1 MKARSDELQIFV
13 SVIECGSISA
23 AAEQVGQT
31 PSAVSRTLSRLE
43 AKLDTT
49 LINRTTRRMDLT
61 EEGKYF
67 FDQAKRILDQME
79 ELEERLISR
88 QQTPSGRLRIN
99 AASPFMLHAI
109 VPYIDEF
116 RRLYPDI
123 QLELNSNDLIIDLLE
138 QSTDVAIRIGTLAD
152 STLHAR
158 SLGCS
163 PLLIVANEFFDAIP
177 IRQFERREGVRVEG
191 LLAFRD
197 EPRAGAQAAIQRLH
211 QLGIRTVMI
220 SGDNEGAARAI
231 AQRLDIDEV
240 HANVQPGQKVDAI
253 GSLKGHGVVAMVGDG
268 INDAPAL
275 AASDVGIAM
284 GSGTDVAMHAAAIT
298 LMRPE
303 LTLVADAID
312 VSRRT
317 TRKIH
322 QNLFWAFGYN
332 VVGIPLAALGYLDP
346 VVAGAAMA
354 FSSVSVVGNTLLLKR
369 WRPTDGHKLA
379 EVSHAH

>member
-13 SVIECGSISA
+13 CVIECGSISA

-31 PSAVSRTLSRLE
+31 PSAVSRTLSKLE

-67 FDQAKRILDQME
+67 FEQAKLILDQMDQ
-79 ELEERLISR
+79 LEERLSLR

-116 RRLYPDI
+116 RQLYPDI

-163 PLLIVANEFFDAIP
+163 PLLIVASPAYLKKHGAP
-177 IRQFERREGVRVEG
+177 RQVADLSEHTLLGFTHNEG
-191 LLAFRD
+191 LNQWPLRYVHGDRWPITPAISASSGETVRHLALEGQGIACLSHFMTIED
-197 EPRAGAQAAIQRLH
+197 IRAGRLKVLLGEFNSGYRQPINAVYYRNSQLALRIQCF
-211 QLGIRTVMI
+211 
-220 SGDNEGAARAI
+220 
-231 AQRLDIDEV
+231 LDFI
-240 HANVQPGQKVDAI
+240 QSK
-253 GSLKGHGVVAMVGDG
+253 
-268 INDAPAL
+268 L
-275 AASDVGIAM
+275 AAYAS
-284 GSGTDVAMHAAAIT
+284 
-298 LMRPE
+298 
-303 LTLVADAID
+303 
-312 VSRRT
+312 
-317 TRKIH
+317 
-322 QNLFWAFGYN
+322 
-332 VVGIPLAALGYLDP
+332 
-346 VVAGAAMA
+346 
-354 FSSVSVVGNTLLLKR
+354 
-369 WRPTDGHKLA
+369 A
-379 EVSHAH
+379 EFKG

>member
-13 SVIECGSISA
+13 CVIECGSISA

-67 FDQAKRILDQME
+67 FEHAKLILDQMD
-79 ELEERLISR
+79 ELEERLNSR

-116 RRLYPDI
+116 RGLYPDI

-138 QSTDVAIRIGTLAD
+138 QSTDIAIRIGTLAD

-163 PLLIVANEFFDAIP
+163 PLHIVASPAYLEKHGPPTAVTDLSEHTLLGFTQN
-177 IRQFERREGVRVEG
+177 EG
-191 LLAFRD
+191 LNQWPLRYVHGDRWPIQASLSASSGETIRHLALEGQGIASLSHYMTIED
-197 EPRAGAQAAIQRLH
+197 IRAGRLKVLLAEFNSGYRQPINAVYYRNSQLALRIQCF
-211 QLGIRTVMI
+211 
-220 SGDNEGAARAI
+220 
-231 AQRLDIDEV
+231 LDFI
-240 HANVQPGQKVDAI
+240 QG
-253 GSLKGHGVVAMVGDG
+253 
-268 INDAPAL
+268 
-275 AASDVGIAM
+275 
-284 GSGTDVAMHAAAIT
+284 
-298 LMRPE
+298 
-303 LTLVADAID
+303 
-312 VSRRT
+312 
-317 TRKIH
+317 
-322 QNLFWAFGYN
+322 
-332 VVGIPLAALGYLDP
+332 
-346 VVAGAAMA
+346 
-354 FSSVSVVGNTLLLKR
+354 
-369 WRPTDGHKLA
+369 KLA
-379 EVSHAH
+379 VYASTDFSG

>member
-13 SVIECGSISA
+13 CVIECGSISA

-31 PSAVSRTLSRLE
+31 PSAVSRTLSKLE

-67 FDQAKRILDQME
+67 FEQAKLILDQMDQ
-79 ELEERLISR
+79 LEERLSSR

-116 RRLYPDI
+116 RQLYPDI

-163 PLLIVANEFFDAIP
+163 PLLIVASPAYLKKHGAP
-177 IRQFERREGVRVEG
+177 RQVADLSEHTLLGFTHNEG
-191 LLAFRD
+191 LNQWPLRYVHGDRWPITPAISASSGETVRHLALEGQGIACLSHFMTIED
-197 EPRAGAQAAIQRLH
+197 IRAGRLKVLLGEFNSGYRQPINAVYYRNSQLALRIQCF
-211 QLGIRTVMI
+211 
-220 SGDNEGAARAI
+220 
-231 AQRLDIDEV
+231 LDFI
-240 HANVQPGQKVDAI
+240 QSK
-253 GSLKGHGVVAMVGDG
+253 
-268 INDAPAL
+268 L
-275 AASDVGIAM
+275 AAYAS
-284 GSGTDVAMHAAAIT
+284 
-298 LMRPE
+298 
-303 LTLVADAID
+303 
-312 VSRRT
+312 
-317 TRKIH
+317 
-322 QNLFWAFGYN
+322 
-332 VVGIPLAALGYLDP
+332 
-346 VVAGAAMA
+346 
-354 FSSVSVVGNTLLLKR
+354 
-369 WRPTDGHKLA
+369 A
-379 EVSHAH
+379 EFKG

>member
-13 SVIECGSISA
+13 CVIECGSISA

-31 PSAVSRTLSRLE
+31 PSAVSRTLSKLE

-67 FDQAKRILDQME
+67 FEQAKLILDQMDQ
-79 ELEERLISR
+79 LEERLSSR

-116 RRLYPDI
+116 RQHYPDI

-163 PLLIVANEFFDAIP
+163 PLMIVASPAYLKKHGAP
-177 IRQFERREGVRVEG
+177 RQVADLSEHTLLGFTQNEG
-191 LLAFRD
+191 LNQWPLRYVHGDRWPINPAISASSGETVRHLALEGQGIACLSHFMTID
-197 EPRAGAQAAIQRLH
+197 DIRAGRLKVLLGEFNSGYRQPINAVYYRNSQLALRIQCF
-211 QLGIRTVMI
+211 
-220 SGDNEGAARAI
+220 
-231 AQRLDIDEV
+231 LDFI
-240 HANVQPGQKVDAI
+240 QSK
-253 GSLKGHGVVAMVGDG
+253 
-268 INDAPAL
+268 L
-275 AASDVGIAM
+275 AAYAS
-284 GSGTDVAMHAAAIT
+284 
-298 LMRPE
+298 
-303 LTLVADAID
+303 
-312 VSRRT
+312 
-317 TRKIH
+317 
-322 QNLFWAFGYN
+322 
-332 VVGIPLAALGYLDP
+332 
-346 VVAGAAMA
+346 
-354 FSSVSVVGNTLLLKR
+354 
-369 WRPTDGHKLA
+369 A
-379 EVSHAH
+379 EFKG